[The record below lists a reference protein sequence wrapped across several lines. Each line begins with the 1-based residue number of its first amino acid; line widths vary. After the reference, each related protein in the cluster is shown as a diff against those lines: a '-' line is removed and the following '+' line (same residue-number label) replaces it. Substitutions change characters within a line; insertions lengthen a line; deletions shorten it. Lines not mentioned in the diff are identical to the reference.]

1 MSVSHI
7 MLYRNQLDRALSH
20 EEVHTVQGRA
30 YIIGK
35 SAYISILHYIF
46 VIILFLL
53 QKVMRGR
60 DCLY

>member
-46 VIILFLL
+46 VITE
-53 QKVMRGR
+53 
-60 DCLY
+60 